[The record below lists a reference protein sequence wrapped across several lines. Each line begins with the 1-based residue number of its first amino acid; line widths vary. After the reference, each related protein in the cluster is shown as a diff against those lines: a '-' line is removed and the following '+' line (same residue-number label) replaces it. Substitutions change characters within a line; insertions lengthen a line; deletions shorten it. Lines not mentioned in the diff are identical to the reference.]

1 MNRNEFIQ
9 KLNDDL
15 KSLPES
21 EIKDILYDYE
31 EHFEI
36 GLSKGKTEEQISK
49 ELGDPRSISKSY
61 RASSMISKAETN
73 PSPKSFFKALLAAM
87 ALGFLNLII
96 VLGPFL
102 LVVGLLI
109 GLYGIS
115 IGFIIGGISLL
126 IGSIIAPISSF
137 FININLPILTSV
149 SFGIGLSAL
158 GILLLLASFYLSKLL
173 YKATIKYLKWNL
185 DLIKR

>member
-9 KLNDDL
+9 RLNDEL
-15 KSLPES
+15 KGLPES

-31 EHFEI
+31 EHFEV

-61 RASSMISKAETN
+61 KASSMITEAETN

-115 IGFIIGGISLL
+115 VGFIIGGI
-126 IGSIIAPISSF
+126 GSF
-137 FININLPILTSV
+137 FGMIATSFFPYTININVHPLTSI
-149 SFGIGLSAL
+149 SIGIGLSAL
-158 GILLLLASFYLSKLL
+158 GVLLLLGSFYLTKLL
-173 YKATIKYLKWNL
+173 YQGIIKYLKWNIEI
-185 DLIKR
+185 IKR